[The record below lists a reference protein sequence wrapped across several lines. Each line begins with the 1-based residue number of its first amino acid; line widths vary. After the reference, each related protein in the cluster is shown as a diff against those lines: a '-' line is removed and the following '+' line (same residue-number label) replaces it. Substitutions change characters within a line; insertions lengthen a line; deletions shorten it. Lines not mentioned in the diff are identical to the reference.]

1 MTRDVLFTQSAQP
14 FIIAGSGTLG
24 WDEVRSTGNSTEVVG
39 LKLSTGCK

>member
-24 WDEVRSTGNSTEVVG
+24 WDEVG
-39 LKLSTGCK
+39 LLVILQKKLN